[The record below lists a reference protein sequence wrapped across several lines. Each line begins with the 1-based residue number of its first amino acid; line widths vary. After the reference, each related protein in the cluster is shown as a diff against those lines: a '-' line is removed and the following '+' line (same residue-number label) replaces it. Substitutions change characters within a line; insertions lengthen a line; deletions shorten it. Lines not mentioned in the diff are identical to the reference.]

1 MIYIAIAVVI
11 FAIGGIGIIW
21 KDNILLKLL
30 SLGIMNAGVVV
41 LFVSIAGLKHRIP
54 AILNTNGPYA
64 DPLPQAVIITSIV
77 IGFATMSLALV
88 FTMLISLKKGT
99 LSSKKLQE
107 DIDREH

>member
-1 MIYIAIAVVI
+1 MSYIALSMII

-30 SLGIMNAGVVV
+30 SLGIMNAGVVM
-41 LFVSIAGLKHRIP
+41 LFVSIAGINSRIP
-54 AILNTNGPYA
+54 AILNVKGPYA

-77 IGFATMSLALV
+77 ISFATMSLALV

-107 DIDREH
+107 DMDREH

>member
-30 SLGIMNAGVVV
+30 SLGIMNAGVVA
-41 LFVSIAGLKHRIP
+41 LFVSIAGLKYRIP
-54 AILNTNGPYA
+54 AILNTSGPYA

>member
-1 MIYIAIAVVI
+1 MLYVAMSVII

-21 KDNILLKLL
+21 KDNILQKLL
-30 SLGIMNAGVVV
+30 SLGIMNAGVVM
-41 LFVSIAGLKHRIP
+41 LFVSIAGIKHRKPPIITTP
-54 AILNTNGPYA
+54 GPYA

-77 IGFATMSLALV
+77 IGFATMSLALAI
-88 FTMLISLKKGT
+88 TMMLSLKKGT